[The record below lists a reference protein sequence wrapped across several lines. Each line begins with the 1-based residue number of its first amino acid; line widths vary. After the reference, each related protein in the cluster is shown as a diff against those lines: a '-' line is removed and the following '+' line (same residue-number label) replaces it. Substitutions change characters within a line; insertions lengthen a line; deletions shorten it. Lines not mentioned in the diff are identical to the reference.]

1 MEPKSDPSAGN
12 SIERFS
18 TRVSQWAGSTP
29 AFSIALGFVLVW
41 AMTGPLFGFSQNWQM
56 IINTGTTIATFLMVF
71 LIQRAQNKESRAIQ
85 LKLNEVVAAHAGAS
99 NRLVGAE
106 EYSEAEL
113 KELHDRYLKLAER
126 IKDPTGG
133 PTLQEAVSVEETTA
147 AHAAR
152 DAARDVARDAPRD
165 AARDLARDAARE
177 IAGKER

>member
-1 MEPKSDPSAGN
+1 MESKGTEWGGN
-12 SIERFS
+12 SLERFS

-29 AFSIALGFVLVW
+29 AFGIAFGFVLAW
-41 AMTGPLFGFSQNWQM
+41 ALTGPLFGFSQGWQM

-85 LKLNEVVAAHAGAS
+85 LKLNEIVAALAGAS

-106 EYSEAEL
+106 EFSEDEL
-113 KELHDRYLKLAER
+113 KVLHERYVKLAER
-126 IKDPTGG
+126 IKDPTSG

-152 DAARDVARDAPRD
+152 DAERQAV
-165 AARDLARDAARE
+165 
-177 IAGKER
+177 AGKER

>member
-1 MEPKSDPSAGN
+1 MESKGTEWGGN
-12 SIERFS
+12 SLERFS

-29 AFSIALGFVLVW
+29 AFGIAFGFVVAW
-41 AMTGPLFGFSQNWQM
+41 ALTGPLFGFSQGWQM

-85 LKLNEVVAAHAGAS
+85 LKLNEVVAALAGAS

-106 EYSEAEL
+106 EFSEEEL
-113 KELHDRYLKLAER
+113 KSLHERYLKLAER

-152 DAARDVARDAPRD
+152 DAERQAV
-165 AARDLARDAARE
+165 
-177 IAGKER
+177 AGKER

>member
-1 MEPKSDPSAGN
+1 MESKGAEWGGN
-12 SIERFS
+12 SLERFS

-29 AFSIALGFVLVW
+29 AFGIAFGFVLAW
-41 AMTGPLFGFSQNWQM
+41 ALTGPMFGFSQGWQM

-85 LKLNEVVAAHAGAS
+85 LKLNEIVAALAGAS

-106 EYSEAEL
+106 EFSEDEL
-113 KELHDRYLKLAER
+113 KVLHERYLKLAER
-126 IKDPTGG
+126 IKDPTSG

-152 DAARDVARDAPRD
+152 DAERQAVA
-165 AARDLARDAARE
+165 
-177 IAGKER
+177 GQER